1 MKRPMNMVEKIL
13 ARKSGRASVAPGEVV
28 VTDIDL
34 MVMHDLSAAFVMKV
48 FENEMEGASIADPSK
63 LVFAFDHNFAP
74 ATRDAAEALAAVRRF
89 AAKHKVKNLF
99 DSGCG
104 SIHHCI
110 MEAGLVTPGMIVI
123 GCDSHTPIYGALG
136 AFGTGVGNNSM
147 AALGFARGKGWF
159 KVPEAI
165 RIHFHGT
172 PMKAVQPR
180 DISQYLVGKLGEDGA
195 IYEALEYAGPYIEAL
210 DVNDR
215 ALFPLQAIDVGGK
228 CGFVNPDEKTL
239 RYVQQL
245 LGSKAS
251 ASQFELFKNDA
262 GCQYANVID
271 IDVSR
276 IEPQVA
282 CPPTV
287 GNVHPIDAAVGTPIN
302 VAEAGGSTGGR
313 LSDIRTLARCFANRR
328 VYPGV
333 RLQVVPASRDIYLAA
348 LREGLFETLHI
359 AGANIFPPSAGSN
372 QAFNMGA
379 LAEDEVMI
387 STQARNFPGRNGHPK
402 ARHFLASALTVA
414 ASALTGKI
422 ADPRTLEAA

>member
-1 MKRPMNMVEKIL
+1 MNMVEKIL
-13 ARKSGRASVAPGEVV
+13 ARKSGQKSVAPGDVV
-28 VTDIDL
+28 VADIDL
-34 MVMHDLSAAFVMKV
+34 MVMHDLSANFVMKV
-48 FENEMEGASIADPSK
+48 FNNEMEGASIADPAK

-74 ATRDAAEALAAVRRF
+74 ATRDAAEALAAVRKF
-89 AAKHKVKNLF
+89 AAKHKVKHLF

-104 SIHHCI
+104 SIHHVI
-110 MEAGLVTPGMIVI
+110 MEAGLVAPGMIVI

-136 AFGTGVGNNSM
+136 AFATGVGNNSM
-147 AALGFARGKGWF
+147 AALGFAHSKGWF
-159 KVPEAI
+159 KVPETI
-165 RIHFHGT
+165 RIHLHGRA
-172 PMKAVQPR
+172 MKAVQPR
-180 DISQYLVGKLGEDGA
+180 DISQFLVGKIGEDGA
-195 IYEALEYAGPYIEAL
+195 IYKALEYAGPYIESL
-210 DVNDR
+210 DVSDR

-228 CGFVNPDEKTL
+228 CGFVNPDEKTVS
-239 RYVQQL
+239 YAQQL
-245 LGSKAS
+245 LGSGPAAS
-251 ASQFELFKNDA
+251 RFEIFQNDA
-262 GCQYANVID
+262 DCRYSDVID

-287 GNVHPIDAAVGTPIN
+287 GNVKPIDAAVGTPID

-313 LSDIRTLARCFANRR
+313 LSDMRTLARCIGNRR
-328 VYPGV
+328 VHPGV
-333 RLQVVPASRDIYLAA
+333 RLQVVPASREIYLAA
-348 LREGLFETLHI
+348 LKEGLFETLHT

-422 ADPRTLEAA
+422 ADPRTLEGA

>member
-1 MKRPMNMVEKIL
+1 MNLVEKIL
-13 ARKSGRASVAPGEVV
+13 ARKSGRKNVAPGDVV
-28 VTDIDL
+28 TTDIDL
-34 MVMHDLSAAFVMKV
+34 MVMHDLSANFVMKV
-48 FENEMEGASIADPSK
+48 FNNEMEGASIADPSRI
-63 LVFAFDHNFAP
+63 VFAFDHNFAP
-74 ATRDAAEALAAVRRF
+74 ATRDAAEALAAVRKF
-89 AAKHKVKNLF
+89 AAKHKIQHLF

-104 SIHHCI
+104 SIHHAI

-136 AFGTGVGNNSM
+136 AFATGVGNNSM
-147 AALGFARGKGWF
+147 AALGFARSKGWF
-159 KVPEAI
+159 KVPETI
-165 RIHFHGT
+165 KIHFHGT

-180 DISQYLVGKLGEDGA
+180 DISQFLVGKLGEDGA
-195 IYEALEYAGPYIEAL
+195 IYKALEYAGPYIESL
-210 DVNDR
+210 DVSDR

-228 CGFVNPDEKTL
+228 CGFVNADEKTAQ
-239 RYVQQL
+239 YVQHLQPSKSYEL
-245 LGSKAS
+245 L
-251 ASQFELFKNDA
+251 QNDSD
-262 GCQYANVID
+262 CRYSEVVD

-287 GNVHPIDAAVGTPIN
+287 GNVKPIDAAVGTPID

-313 LSDIRTLARCFANRR
+313 LSDIRALAACFVNRR
-328 VYPGV
+328 VHPGV
-333 RLQVVPASRDIYLAA
+333 RLQVVPASRGIYLAA

-379 LAEDEVMI
+379 LAEEEVMI

-402 ARHFLASALTVA
+402 ARHFLASPLTVA

-422 ADPRTLEAA
+422 TDPRTLEGQ

>member
-1 MKRPMNMVEKIL
+1 MNLVEKIL
-13 ARKSGRASVAPGEVV
+13 ARRSGRKSVAPGDVIT
-28 VTDIDL
+28 TDIDL
-34 MVMHDLSAAFVMKV
+34 MVMHDLSANFVMKV
-48 FENEMEGASIADPSK
+48 FDNEMEGATIADPSK
-63 LVFAFDHNFAP
+63 IVFAFDHNFAP
-74 ATRDAAEALAAVRRF
+74 ATREAAEALAAVRKF
-89 AAKHKVKNLF
+89 ARKHKIQHLF

-104 SIHHCI
+104 SIHHAI
-110 MEAGLVTPGMIVI
+110 MEAGLVRPGMIVI

-136 AFGTGVGNNSM
+136 AFATGVGNNSM
-147 AALGFARGKGWF
+147 AALGFARSKGWF
-159 KVPEAI
+159 KVPETLK
-165 RIHFHGT
+165 IHFHGT

-180 DISQYLVGKLGEDGA
+180 DISQFLVGKLGEDGA
-195 IYEALEYAGPYIEAL
+195 IYKALEYAGPYIESL
-210 DVNDR
+210 DVSDR

-228 CGFVNPDEKTL
+228 CGFVNADEKTAQYARSL
-239 RYVQQL
+239 TEN
-245 LGSKAS
+245 APP
-251 ASQFELFKNDA
+251 FELFQNDPD
-262 GCQYANVID
+262 CHYSDVID
-271 IDVSR
+271 IDVRR

-287 GNVHPIDAAVGTPIN
+287 GNVKPIDAAVGTPID

-313 LSDIRTLARCFANRR
+313 LSDIRALAACFVNKR
-328 VYPGV
+328 VHPGV
-333 RLQVVPASRDIYLAA
+333 RLQVVPASRGIYLAA
-348 LREGLFETLHI
+348 LQEGLFETLHT

-422 ADPRTLEAA
+422 TDPRTLETV

>member
-1 MKRPMNMVEKIL
+1 MNMVEKIL
-13 ARKSGRASVAPGEVV
+13 ARKSGQKSVAPGDVV
-28 VTDIDL
+28 VADVDL
-34 MVMHDLSAAFVMKV
+34 MLMHDLSANFVMKV
-48 FENEMEGASIADPSK
+48 FNNEMEGASIRDPSK

-74 ATRDAAEALAAVRRF
+74 ATRDAAEALAAVRKF
-89 AAKHKVKNLF
+89 AAKHKVQHLF

-104 SIHHCI
+104 SMHHVI
-110 MEAGLVTPGMIVI
+110 LEAGLVAPGMIVI

-136 AFGTGVGNNSM
+136 AFATGVGNNSM
-147 AALGFARGKGWF
+147 AALGFAHSKGWF
-159 KVPEAI
+159 KVPETI
-165 RIHFHGT
+165 KIHFHGT
-172 PMKAVQPR
+172 PTKAVQPR
-180 DISQYLVGKLGEDGA
+180 DISQFLVGKLGEDGA
-195 IYEALEYAGPYIEAL
+195 IYKALEYAGPYIESL

-228 CGFVNPDEKTL
+228 CGYVNPDEKTV
-239 RYVQQL
+239 RFARQL
-245 LGSKAS
+245 LGSKPA
-251 ASQFELFKNDA
+251 AAKFELFQNDDN
-262 GCQYANVID
+262 CRYADVID
-271 IDVSR
+271 IDVSK

-287 GNVHPIDAAVGTPIN
+287 GNVKPVEAAVGTPIN

-313 LSDIRTLARCFANRR
+313 LSDIRALARCFANRR
-328 VYPGV
+328 IYPGV

-348 LREGLFETLHI
+348 LKEGLFETLHT

-422 ADPRTLEAA
+422 TDPRTLEGV